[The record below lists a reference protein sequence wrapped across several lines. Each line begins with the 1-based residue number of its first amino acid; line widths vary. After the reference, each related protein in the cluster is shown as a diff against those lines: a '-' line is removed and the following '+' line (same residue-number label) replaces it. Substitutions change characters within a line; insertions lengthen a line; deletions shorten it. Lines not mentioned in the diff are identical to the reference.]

1 MPFIVKVALPVLVAG
16 AAIWGYMQYTQQ
28 TTAPYGAV
36 PQQQETAAQQVPAPI
51 ATEAGADITARDT
64 SDTSLDA
71 DLQAIDAQL
80 QAAAAGQAAIDAG
93 LNDKA
98 GNTTY

>member
-16 AAIWGYMQYTQQ
+16 AAIWGYMQYSQQ
-28 TTAPYGAV
+28 ATTPYGAV
-36 PQQQETAAQQVPAPI
+36 PQQQENTAQQVPVPVAV
-51 ATEAGADITARDT
+51 EAGANITARDT
-64 SDTSLDA
+64 SNTSLDA

-93 LNDKA
+93 LNDTA

>member
-28 TTAPYGAV
+28 VTTPYGAV
-36 PQQQETAAQQVPAPI
+36 PQQQDNTAQQAPTPV
-51 ATEAGADITARDT
+51 AVEAGADITARDT
-64 SDTSLDA
+64 SNTSLDA

-80 QAAAAGQAAIDAG
+80 QAAVAGQAAIDAG
-93 LNDKA
+93 LNDTA